1 MSLHHLT
8 YRKCETHWRERKL
21 RVHPPICTAVKLCI
35 LFFHHA
41 ALPVSDEDLQQL
53 CGGRA
58 NLGMVGCVG
67 SWHCVT
73 GLKRK
78 DHTSNRFGVQ
88 CGHQQGSRR
97 RVDGNEQPQAD
108 KRQRGRGGKLEE
120 FVGVVVGVNTKYLG

>member
-8 YRKCETHWRERKL
+8 YRKYETHWRERKL

-58 NLGMVGCVG
+58 NLGMVGCVLRKRLVALRHWVEAER
-67 SWHCVT
+67 SHIQQVRRSMRT
-73 GLKRK
+73 SAGL
-78 DHTSNRFGVQ
+78 
-88 CGHQQGSRR
+88 
-97 RVDGNEQPQAD
+97 
-108 KRQRGRGGKLEE
+108 
-120 FVGVVVGVNTKYLG
+120 TKES